1 MRAATLG
8 CTLSAPRLGAFKM
21 VFRSASI
28 ALIVAIGMATVAHG
42 QQDSEPPYQDAD
54 GEEIFGPGYQ
64 PQSAPEKGLP
74 LYIGR
79 PNAGMSAPD
88 SLLLLP
94 QDSFRPMSET
104 WSLPAEE
111 RRRQL
116 PSDVPLLR
124 DVRRGFETWQMPRL
138 TPNRRV
144 PTAPVAPTAEM
155 KVHYVYVGQGAGAI
169 VELPC
174 GVAAVDFGGEFGGGS
189 GSVDGGALFVAY
201 LKTFME
207 QHPAYANKIDVV
219 YLSHPHADHI
229 NGAKQLRESGIS
241 IEKIVD
247 NGQTSNA
254 GSVGKQTEFRN
265 WATQGDLKHRYSAV
279 ELARQVTAT
288 GATNAA
294 IDPFSCATVTAFW
307 GGANEKLSIPSYSNP
322 NNHSVV
328 LRFDFGQASF
338 LFMGDLEADAA
349 KDMLDQFDENTEVF
363 DADVLQLA
371 HHGAANGIDDS
382 LLKVVSPRIAIISM
396 GDRTSKGQKSAWGH
410 GHPRLESLSILQDD
424 PITVG
429 DMRSPSQTFWGYPD
443 EEVPTKDFTV
453 NRAIYGTGWEG
464 TIIVT
469 ATQSG
474 QYTVAAGRGH

>member
-1 MRAATLG
+1 
-8 CTLSAPRLGAFKM
+8 M
-21 VFRSASI
+21 VYRCACM
-28 ALIVAIGMATVAHG
+28 ALVVALTSATVAG
-42 QQDSEPPYQDAD
+42 AQQDGEPQYQDAD
-54 GEEIFGPGYQ
+54 GEEIFGPDYQ

-79 PNAGMSAPD
+79 PNAGLPAPD
-88 SLLLLP
+88 GLLLLP
-94 QDSFRPMSET
+94 QDTFRPMGEP
-104 WSLPAEE
+104 WSLPAEDLE
-111 RRRQL
+111 RQL

-124 DVRRGFETWQMPRL
+124 DVRRGFQTWQMPRL

-144 PTAPVAPTAEM
+144 PAAPVDPTAEM

-174 GVAAVDFGGEFGGGS
+174 GVAAVDLGGEFGGGS
-189 GSVDGGALFVAY
+189 GSVDGGALFFDY
-201 LKTFME
+201 LKAFMG
-207 QHPAYANKIDVV
+207 QHPAYANRIDVV

-241 IEKIVD
+241 IDKIVD

-254 GSVGKQTEFRN
+254 GSVGKQTEFRT
-265 WATQGDLKHRYSAV
+265 WATQGDLKHRYTAV

-307 GGANEKLSIPSYSNP
+307 GGANEKLGIPSYSNP

-338 LFMGDLEADAA
+338 LFMGDLETDAA
-349 KDMLDQFDENTEVF
+349 DDMLDQFDENIEVF

-371 HHGAANGIDDS
+371 HHGAENGINDS
-382 LLKVVSPRIAIISM
+382 LLKVVSPRIAILSM
-396 GDRTSKGQKSAWGH
+396 GDRTSKGPKSAWGH

-424 PITVG
+424 PVIVG
-429 DMRSPSQTFWGYPD
+429 DTRSSSQTFWGYPG
-443 EEVPTKDFTV
+443 EQKPTKDFSFD
-453 NRAIYGTGWEG
+453 RAIYGTGWEG
-464 TIIVT
+464 TIVVT
-469 ATQSG
+469 ATQGG
-474 QYTVAAGRGH
+474 QYTVAKGTAD

>member
-1 MRAATLG
+1 MN
-8 CTLSAPRLGAFKM
+8 
-21 VFRSASI
+21 FRSASI
-28 ALIVAIGMATVAHG
+28 ALLVSISLAPVARG
-42 QQDSEPPYQDAD
+42 QQDAVPRYQDAD
-54 GEEIFGPGYQ
+54 GEEIFGPDYQ
-64 PQSAPEKGLP
+64 PEPAPEKGLP

-79 PNAGMSAPD
+79 PNAGISAPD

-94 QDSFRPMSET
+94 QDSFRQMTET
-104 WSLPAEE
+104 WSLPTEDL
-111 RRRQL
+111 RRQL

-124 DVRRGFETWQMPRL
+124 DVRRGFQVWQMPRL
-138 TPNRRV
+138 TPNRQS
-144 PTAPVAPTAEM
+144 PAPAIDPTAEM

-174 GVAAVDFGGEFGGGS
+174 GVAVVDLGGEFGGGS
-189 GSVDGGALFVAY
+189 GSVDGGALFGAY
-201 LKTFME
+201 LKAFME
-207 QHPAYANKIDVV
+207 QRRAYSNKIDVV

-229 NGAKQLRESGIS
+229 NGTKQLRESGITVD
-241 IEKIVD
+241 KVVD

-254 GSVGKQTEFRN
+254 GSAGKQTEFRN

-307 GGANEKLSIPSYSNP
+307 GGANEKLAIPSYSNP

-338 LFMGDLEADAA
+338 LFMGDLEIDAA

-371 HHGAANGIDDS
+371 HHGATNGIADG

-396 GDRTSKGQKSAWGH
+396 GDKTSTGDKSAWGH
-410 GHPRLESLSILQDD
+410 GHPRIQSLSILQDD
-424 PITVG
+424 PVTVG
-429 DMRSPSQTFWGYPD
+429 DMRPSAQTFWGYQNQ
-443 EEVPTKDFTV
+443 EESPKDFAV
-453 NRAIYGTGWEG
+453 SRAIYGTGWEG

-469 ATQSG
+469 ANQSG
-474 QYTVAAGRGH
+474 QYTVSGAPGH